1 MKLEEKLM
9 KLRKRN
15 AWSQEEFADKLNV
28 SRQTVSKWEL
38 GQTTP
43 DTDNLSKIATIFGV
57 TVNDLLDENI
67 NPIEEKTNTINN
79 SGSNSENNSRTI
91 KIAILI
97 IILIVA
103 FLGIGTIIINKIF
116 NKNKTEEQ
124 ATSIINTVKDNII
137 PDIFNKVSE
146 KIDESDKESD
156 NLNKELFNHEFKSLY
171 FGSVDGFF
179 MNNFIDAVIKSN
191 EENPN
196 NIITVNFEELETSDA
211 SELREMKKKF
221 NKTTT
226 YEISYEYD
234 DNGLI
239 KKAKIED
246 FGGENGYNNIDNSHF
261 NSFSNYFNN
270 SQVQQNN

>member
-67 NPIEEKTNTINN
+67 NSIEEKTNTINN

-97 IILIVA
+97 SP
-103 FLGIGTIIINKIF
+103 KI
-116 NKNKTEEQ
+116 
-124 ATSIINTVKDNII
+124 
-137 PDIFNKVSE
+137 
-146 KIDESDKESD
+146 
-156 NLNKELFNHEFKSLY
+156 
-171 FGSVDGFF
+171 
-179 MNNFIDAVIKSN
+179 
-191 EENPN
+191 
-196 NIITVNFEELETSDA
+196 
-211 SELREMKKKF
+211 
-221 NKTTT
+221 
-226 YEISYEYD
+226 
-234 DNGLI
+234 
-239 KKAKIED
+239 
-246 FGGENGYNNIDNSHF
+246 
-261 NSFSNYFNN
+261 
-270 SQVQQNN
+270 